1 MNKMVSSSQ
10 WTDQA
15 RNRDPVRQMFDRLF
29 EGSLL
34 PNSERDDSLVV
45 TSQWAPLV
53 DIREEPDRFE
63 LYADIPGVDPQD
75 IEVQMDR
82 GLLTIKGE
90 RRANFGGDA
99 GRFSRIE
106 RLHGT
111 FHRRFVPTPW
121 HTNKNA
127 PDESGAFRYSLV
139 IRMAGSPV
147 RRHSP
152 SVSAWWL
159 PSPISGRA

>member
-1 MNKMVSSSQ
+1 MNTMVSYPQ
-10 WTDQA
+10 WTDQSQ
-15 RNRDPVRQMFDRLF
+15 NRDPVRQLFDKLF
-29 EGSLL
+29 EGGLFAGRD
-34 PNSERDDSLVV
+34 RDDSSVV

-53 DIREEPDRFE
+53 DIREEPERFV

-90 RRANFGGDA
+90 RRAELGDS

-111 FHRRFVPTPW
+111 FHRRF
-121 HTNKNA
+121 A
-127 PDESGAFRYSLV
+127 LPDSADPDGIQAHGHHGVLQVVIPKRPESKPRRIQV
-139 IRMAGSPV
+139 GSV
-147 RRHSP
+147 LKS
-152 SVSAWWL
+152 
-159 PSPISGRA
+159 